1 MRAGSTRRGG
11 LVASLGR
18 AARWSLSGGARWA
31 PVFVGL
37 ACAAA
42 AAGCKRRHVPV
53 DAVPELGY
61 PSCGDAGAD
70 DVGVLVAQGHIRSGP
85 VSNDKNVAERFELR
99 RTSCGYTFRSRQEWP
114 LDISDVE
121 VRYDRN
127 LTPIW
132 AWKRMTMAASQRAD
146 GNADIR
152 RYEMRTGDVF
162 IKHRDATGAVALEH
176 LLPGGRMQAPVG
188 VRVGAV
194 IGPGR
199 GVLTAWLK
207 RENLKVGDK
216 TDELV
221 LDFRN
226 MLEGLEIAALRRDPD
241 QYEPSLGKTV
251 RVYTFYGQDTVFA
264 DDDDVV
270 IGDLGGMRPSDSLPP
285 PEPEPLPTYGGPD
298 PAHTP

>member
-1 MRAGSTRRGG
+1 MRGRLAWPVLLAG
-11 LVASLGR
+11 LVSALLG
-18 AARWSLSGGARWA
+18 
-31 PVFVGL
+31 
-37 ACAAA
+37 
-42 AAGCKRRHVPV
+42 AGCKRKHVPV

-61 PSCGDAGAD
+61 PSCGDAGTD
-70 DVGVLVAQGHIRSGP
+70 DPGVVVAQGHIRSGP
-85 VSNDKNVAERFELR
+85 ISNDKNVAERFELR
-99 RTSCGYTFRSRQEWP
+99 RTACGYTFRSRQEWP

-121 VRYDRN
+121 VRYDAN

-132 AWKRMTMAASQRAD
+132 AWKRMTMGASQRAD

-162 IKHRDATGAVALEH
+162 IKRRDATATVTMEH
-176 LLPGGRMQAPVG
+176 LLPGGRMAAPTG

-207 RENLKVGDK
+207 REKLQVGEK

-221 LDFRN
+221 LDFRS

-241 QYEPSLGKTV
+241 QYQADLQKTV

-264 DDDDVV
+264 DENDVV
-270 IGDLGGMRPSDSLPP
+270 IGDRGGMRPSDALPG

-298 PAHTP
+298 PVRTP

>member
-1 MRAGSTRRGG
+1 
-11 LVASLGR
+11 
-18 AARWSLSGGARWA
+18 
-31 PVFVGL
+31 VGL
-37 ACAAA
+37 ACVTAV
-42 AAGCKRRHVPV
+42 GCKRRHVPV
-53 DAVPELGY
+53 DAEPELGY